1 MENSLSLWIAFALAV
16 FWSVGVHNRLMR
28 LRAAVW
34 DAAASFERQM
44 QLLMGLCKEVLLER
58 DTSDPG
64 VDALAMAVQTMAQS
78 MKSAKQAKAA
88 APGYCAAMGAPW
100 GQMQQTGQAI
110 FFVTEGVVEPQSGA
124 TNALLWSDG
133 CTKANFAKAA
143 ATLAVADYNAALR
156 QAPACWV
163 AGFMG
168 FYPLAPLA

>member
-1 MENSLSLWIAFALAV
+1 MQNSLLLWIALALAV
-16 FWSVGVHNRLMR
+16 FWAVGVHNRLMR

-44 QLLMGLCKEVLLER
+44 QLLMGLCKETMLER
-58 DTSDPG
+58 EPSDPG
-64 VDALAMAVQTMAQS
+64 FDALAVALQTMAQS
-78 MKSAKQAKAA
+78 MKSTKQAKAA
-88 APGYCAAMGAPW
+88 AADYCAAMGAPW
-100 GQMQQTGQAI
+100 GQMQQSAQAL
-110 FFVTEGVVEPQSGA
+110 FPATDGAVEPQPGA
-124 TNALLWSDG
+124 SDASRWNDG

-168 FYPLAPLA
+168 FHPLATVA